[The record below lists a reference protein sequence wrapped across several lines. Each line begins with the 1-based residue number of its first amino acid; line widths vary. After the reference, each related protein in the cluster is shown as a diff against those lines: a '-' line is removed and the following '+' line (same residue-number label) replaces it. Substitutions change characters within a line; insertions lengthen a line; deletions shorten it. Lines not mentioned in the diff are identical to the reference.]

1 MECQKCQATWTT
13 ATPFFLN
20 FARQMGS
27 VCFGAPPFK
36 FYTIKISNHSRP
48 KQDEIFFLFCCT
60 LSHLRSEREVP
71 PITYE

>member
-13 ATPFFLN
+13 ATPFFFEFRTANGLSL
-20 FARQMGS
+20 FWR
-27 VCFGAPPFK
+27 PPFK